1 MHELMSRGY
10 TSKCYLQVVPPDQPE
25 CVGTCMSSMAFGLA
39 SEVLSRN
46 FAAEAT
52 AATKTK
58 NRELSTGTTSYEFE
72 SDLRGWGGLP
82 KTSLNHFLRRRVRW
96 GALWQL
102 DHEAVRQGGEARGSW
117 CSRSRACET
126 VPTSSMWS

>member
-10 TSKCYLQVVPPDQPE
+10 TSKYYSYLQVVPPDQPE

-58 NRELSTGTTSYEFE
+58 NRELSTGTTSYELE
-72 SDLRGWGGLP
+72 PDLRGWG
-82 KTSLNHFLRRRVRW
+82 
-96 GALWQL
+96 
-102 DHEAVRQGGEARGSW
+102 EAA
-117 CSRSRACET
+117 
-126 VPTSSMWS
+126 

>member
-72 SDLRGWGGLP
+72 SDLRGWGG
-82 KTSLNHFLRRRVRW
+82 
-96 GALWQL
+96 A
-102 DHEAVRQGGEARGSW
+102 A
-117 CSRSRACET
+117 
-126 VPTSSMWS
+126 